1 MYKVI
6 DENPRTYATIENLNK
21 ALVKF
26 GLEDCN
32 PIIVGVPG
40 TTRVTAIFQLEWVT
54 RANRTILS
62 VAGNGFLL
70 V

>member
-1 MYKVI
+1 MG
-6 DENPRTYATIENLNK
+6 NGLK
-21 ALVKF
+21 AIAKF
-26 GLEDCN
+26 GLEECH